1 VTRVAVAL
9 SCSAEQRT
17 ELMNLARSRSAEA
30 RLVERAK
37 IILACLDGK
46 RNDAVSRELG
56 VRPNTVGLWRKR
68 FAARGMAGLRD
79 QPRPGKKPRYG
90 AALRL
95 RILRQLELPPPPGL
109 AGWDGGTLAAAL
121 GVSDAAVWRVLRKEG
136 IQLRRHRSW
145 CVSTDPQFAAK
156 AADIIGLYLNP
167 PEHALVLSVDE
178 KPSIQA
184 LERATGYVQTSSGK
198 IVQGLKSTYKRHG
211 TVNLFAALEV
221 ATGVVRGKTT
231 QTKKRVDFQAFIS
244 EIIADQPSD
253 RQIHVI
259 LDNYCTHKKNETWLA
274 AHPNVTFHFTPTSAS
289 WLNQVEIWFGIFT
302 RKALSGASFRSAEQ
316 LKQAIHDFTAAYNQR
331 AAPFVWRKR
340 EVKGS
345 QLRHTIVNLRN

>member
-1 VTRVAVAL
+1 MSRVAVAL

-17 ELMNLARSRSAEA
+17 ELITLARSRSKEA

-37 IILACLDGK
+37 IVLACLDGK
-46 RNDAVSRELG
+46 RNAEVARALG

-68 FAARGMAGLRD
+68 FAAKGVAGLRD

-90 AALRL
+90 AEVRL

-121 GVSDAAVWRVLRKEG
+121 GVSKAAVWRVLRNEG

-156 AADIIGLYLNP
+156 AADIVGLYLNP
-167 PEHALVLSVDE
+167 PENALVLSVDA

-211 TVNLFAALEV
+211 TLNLFAALEI
-221 ATGVVRGKTT
+221 ATGVIRGKTT
-231 QTKKRVDFQAFIS
+231 QTKKRIDFQAFMS
-244 EIIADQPSD
+244 EIITDQPPD
-253 RQIHVI
+253 RHIHVI
-259 LDNYCTHKKNETWLA
+259 LDNDCTHKKNETWLA
-274 AHPNVTFHFTPTSAS
+274 AHPNVTFHFTPTSPS

-302 RKALSGASFRSAEQ
+302 RKALAGASFRSAEQ
-316 LKQAIHDFTAAYNQR
+316 LTQAIQDFTAAYNER

-340 EVKGS
+340 QVKGA
-345 QLRHTIVNLRN
+345 QLRHTIANLRN